1 MTYEN
6 IVEKFSDTVTRICM
20 IKCKNYHNAEDCYQN
35 VMLKLYQNIDTIS
48 LLDEQSIKKWLIKVT
63 LNECTSLYR
72 KLILHK
78 TESLDELI
86 VAESIHFQDR
96 ELLNMVL
103 KLPQKYKDVIYLYY
117 YEEYSI
123 NEIAEML
130 GCPQATV
137 KTRLR
142 RGRDRLKVQIETL
155 ERLGETI

>member
-1 MTYEN
+1 
-6 IVEKFSDTVTRICM
+6 M